1 MPKSDNSKAKQ
12 SRDIH
17 VTISEELYDDI
28 RFCSFLS
35 GKSVT
40 EIVREAIV
48 AYIPKLK
55 KKFPVESVKEFLRKM
70 D

>member
-12 SRDIH
+12 TRDIH
-17 VTISEELYDDI
+17 VIISEEFYDDI

-55 KKFPVESVKEFLRKM
+55 KKFPIESVKEFLRKM

>member
-1 MPKSDNSKAKQ
+1 MSKFDSKKAKQ
-12 SRDIH
+12 IRSVH
-17 VTISEELYDDI
+17 VIVPDELYDDI

-40 EIVREAIV
+40 EIVREAIA

-55 KKFPVESVKEFLRKM
+55 KEFPVESVKEFLRKM